1 MEVFNPA
8 NLNGVQVYVDD
19 GTDPDRL
26 RALGDTSKL
35 PAPHKTV
42 AVVALSDDDSMLAP
56 LVATFEALLP
66 YVGEYVLMYPYPG
79 TGTPGVERDPDDED
93 PEADVPEG
101 VPKIIKSYV
110 RLDVPYAFT
119 RTWKG
124 ALKRAWRNVRPGD
137 NLLVI
142 GAAFNDVLAIL
153 TPISEAVATNSG
165 QIAPPVPERDEDPS
179 QP

>member
-19 GTDPDRL
+19 GTDVYRL
-26 RALGDTSKL
+26 KSLGDTSQL

-42 AVVALSDDDSMLAP
+42 AVMALSDDDDKLAP

-66 YVGEYVLMYPYPG
+66 YVDEYVLLYPG
-79 TGTPGVERDPDDED
+79 TGTPGVERDPDDAD
-93 PEADVPEG
+93 PESDVPEG
-101 VPKIIKSYV
+101 VPKVIKSYV
-110 RLDVPYAFT
+110 HLDVPYAFAQ
-119 RTWKG
+119 TWQG
-124 ALKRAWRNVRPGD
+124 ALRRAWRSARPGD

-142 GAAFNDVLAIL
+142 GAQVNDVLAIL
-153 TPISEAVATNSG
+153 TPISETVAPNSG

>member
-1 MEVFNPA
+1 MEVFNPT

-19 GTDPDRL
+19 GSNANRL
-26 RALGDTSKL
+26 SALGDTSQL
-35 PAPHKTV
+35 PRPHKTV
-42 AVVALSDDDSMLAP
+42 AVVALSDDDDNLAP

-66 YVGEYVLMYPYPG
+66 YVNEYVLMYPG
-79 TGTPGVERDPDDED
+79 DATPGVERDPDDED
-93 PEADVPEG
+93 LEADVPEG

-142 GAAFNDVLAIL
+142 GAHLNDVLAIL
-153 TPISEAVATNSG
+153 EPVSEAVAPNSG